1 MLFKTF
7 KFSLNGHPALFHKN
21 TVVTLVLA
29 VILLCGSGHFFET
42 FGIDVYH
49 FLVEYE
55 NGRIAEKIVS
65 ESPEAYQNYH
75 EGYVLK
81 TRLIEKREYS
91 VDEFIQTFGYG
102 AYECLMAGYFGFGL
116 EEQII
121 FNRQTQGLET
131 NVQALPPAD
140 ETSARLLE
148 IWKELENEKQGVF
161 DTDHGKTSK
170 PQPKISEQ
178 KPSQPTL
185 KEPTPQIETEKT
197 LKIDEKQVITS
208 STDNAE
214 ETPLRE
220 NAEKAIKTDAIH
232 IYIFLVQYINGE
244 TLEKTSG
251 MTPRQ
256 YANHYR
262 GYVKKTALLQKKTY
276 TENEFKKTFGK
287 KSHSL
292 LIQGNFGVSDIEM
305 VMQSRMSRG
314 MPPRESV
321 LPGPGP
327 DAEKLAQKLE
337 QLLAPDDQGKAPQVS
352 PKTLP

>member
-1 MLFKTF
+1 MAT
-7 KFSLNGHPALFHKN
+7 PALFHKN

-148 IWKELENEKQGVF
+148 IWKELENKKQGVF

-197 LKIDEKQVITS
+197 PEINEKQVITS

-244 TLEKTSG
+244 TW
-251 MTPRQ
+251 
-256 YANHYR
+256 
-262 GYVKKTALLQKKTY
+262 KKLRNDASAICKPLSRICQKNRTASKKTY

-337 QLLAPDDQGKAPQVS
+337 QLLAPDDQGKASQV
-352 PKTLP
+352 PLKTLP